1 MKHEALL
8 DLRARQLPPISRRV
22 NWLILVLVGLSLAA
36 MSVITMV
43 DSTRRFEFERRN
55 AILATAQVFSYA
67 ASQAVARSDE
77 YAVMQTLRALA
88 SVPSVLRAEVVD
100 RGGHVIGELGERAFL
115 VKQPR
120 LDEDTHVSLAQLLT
134 GGAIRVNVPV
144 VDNGERVGRL
154 SIWVATDELPKQLA
168 ATLFKNA
175 VAALVVLGL
184 SFVFAQRLRRSIT
197 TPLRNLVAAMGSTH
211 VDNRFDA
218 VREVT
223 KDRETFLLSLAFNKM
238 IAEVRQATEE
248 ILAREDEI
256 IGRLARAA
264 EYRDDQTGA
273 HVGRVATV
281 SGFIAS
287 GLQLDPSYVR
297 DLSRASPMHDIGKVA
312 VPDAILFKPGPLDDE
327 ERKIMQVHAQAG
339 YGILSE
345 SKSALV
351 RLAAEIAVSHHER
364 WDGGGYPAGL
374 SRDRIP
380 LSGRITAVADV
391 CDALL
396 SDRPYKKAWTPDEV
410 RAYLMQ
416 NSGKHFDPRCVEALL
431 SNWDKLLSLYRSKD
445 IDAVASSPVK
455 PAQSGSRPFKTT
467 NSALST

>member
-1 MKHEALL
+1 MKHEPLL

-22 NWLILVLVGLSLAA
+22 NRLILVVVGLSLAA

-43 DSTRRFEFERRN
+43 DLTRRFEFERRN
-55 AILATAQVFSYA
+55 TILVTAQVFSSA

-77 YAVMQTLRALA
+77 YDVMQTLRALS
-88 SVPSVLRAEVVD
+88 SVPHVLRAEVVD
-100 RGGHVIGELGERAFL
+100 RGGHVIGEL
-115 VKQPR
+115 
-120 LDEDTHVSLAQLLT
+120 DEDTQVSLAQLLA

-144 VDNGERVGRL
+144 VDNAEHVGRL
-154 SIWVATDELPKQLA
+154 SIWVGTDELPKQLA
-168 ATLFKNA
+168 ATLFKNG

-184 SFVFAQRLRRSIT
+184 SFVLAQRLQRSIT
-197 TPLRNLVAAMGSTH
+197 TPLGNLVAAMGSTH

-223 KDRETFLLSLAFNKM
+223 RDRETFLLSLAFNKM

-273 HVGRVATV
+273 HVARVATV
-281 SGFIAS
+281 SGIIAS

-297 DLSRASPMHDIGKVA
+297 NLSRASPMHDIGKVA

-327 ERKIMQVHAQAG
+327 ERKIMQMHAQAG
-339 YGILSE
+339 YQILSG

-374 SRDRIP
+374 SHDHIP

-396 SDRPYKKAWTPDEV
+396 SDRPYKKAWTPNEV

-416 NSGKHFDPRCVEALL
+416 NSGKHFDPRCVEALT
-431 SNWDKLLSLYRSKD
+431 SKWDKLLSLYSAKD
-445 IDAVASSPVK
+445 EVAAEISPVK
-455 PAQSGSRPFKTT
+455 PVVPRQHP
-467 NSALST
+467 

>member
-1 MKHEALL
+1 MKHEPLL

-22 NWLILVLVGLSLAA
+22 NRLILVVVGLSLAA

-43 DSTRRFEFERRN
+43 DLTRRFEFERRN
-55 AILATAQVFSYA
+55 TILVTAQVFSSA

-77 YAVMQTLRALA
+77 YDVMQTLRALS
-88 SVPSVLRAEVVD
+88 SVPHVLRAEVVD

-115 VKQPR
+115 VKQPK
-120 LDEDTHVSLAQLLT
+120 LDEDTQVSLAQLLA

-144 VDNGERVGRL
+144 VDNAEHVGRL
-154 SIWVATDELPKQLA
+154 SIWVGTDELPKQLA
-168 ATLFKNA
+168 ATLFKNG

-184 SFVFAQRLRRSIT
+184 SFVLAQRLQRSIT
-197 TPLRNLVAAMGSTH
+197 TPLGNLVAAMGSTH

-223 KDRETFLLSLAFNKM
+223 RDRETFLLSLAFNKM

-273 HVGRVATV
+273 HVARVATV
-281 SGFIAS
+281 SGIIAS

-297 DLSRASPMHDIGKVA
+297 NLSRASPMHDIGKVA

-327 ERKIMQVHAQAG
+327 ERKIMQMHAQAG
-339 YGILSE
+339 YQILSG

-374 SRDRIP
+374 SHDHIP

-396 SDRPYKKAWTPDEV
+396 SDRPYKKAWTPNEV

-416 NSGKHFDPRCVEALL
+416 NSGKHFDPRCVEALT
-431 SNWDKLLSLYRSKD
+431 SKWDKLLSLYSAKD
-445 IDAVASSPVK
+445 STAVSLVDK
-455 PAQSGSRPFKTT
+455 PR
-467 NSALST
+467 LSFEHRTVF

>member
-1 MKHEALL
+1 
-8 DLRARQLPPISRRV
+8 
-22 NWLILVLVGLSLAA
+22 
-36 MSVITMV
+36 
-43 DSTRRFEFERRN
+43 
-55 AILATAQVFSYA
+55 
-67 ASQAVARSDE
+67 
-77 YAVMQTLRALA
+77 
-88 SVPSVLRAEVVD
+88 
-100 RGGHVIGELGERAFL
+100 
-115 VKQPR
+115 
-120 LDEDTHVSLAQLLT
+120 
-134 GGAIRVNVPV
+134 
-144 VDNGERVGRL
+144 
-154 SIWVATDELPKQLA
+154 
-168 ATLFKNA
+168 
-175 VAALVVLGL
+175 
-184 SFVFAQRLRRSIT
+184 
-197 TPLRNLVAAMGSTH
+197 
-211 VDNRFDA
+211 
-218 VREVT
+218 
-223 KDRETFLLSLAFNKM
+223 
-238 IAEVRQATEE
+238 
-248 ILAREDEI
+248 
-256 IGRLARAA
+256 
-264 EYRDDQTGA
+264 
-273 HVGRVATV
+273 
-281 SGFIAS
+281 
-287 GLQLDPSYVR
+287 
-297 DLSRASPMHDIGKVA
+297 MHDIGKVA